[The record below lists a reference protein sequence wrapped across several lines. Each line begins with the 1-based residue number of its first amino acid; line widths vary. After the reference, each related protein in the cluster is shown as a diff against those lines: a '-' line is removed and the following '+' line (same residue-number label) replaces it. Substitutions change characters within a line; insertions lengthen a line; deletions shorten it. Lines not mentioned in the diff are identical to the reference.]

1 MTYAETGASI
11 HASKV
16 DAWLV
21 VVTAVAIGVSVGAAI
36 ALWRE
41 GGVPTIVLLPVT
53 LLLGA
58 GMPLWILL
66 GTRYELSHGRL
77 LIRCGP
83 FRWTVPLKEIRD
95 HGPPVT
101 RA

>member
-1 MTYAETGASI
+1 M
-11 HASKV
+11 
-16 DAWLV
+16 
-21 VVTAVAIGVSVGAAI
+21 
-36 ALWRE
+36 
-41 GGVPTIVLLPVT
+41 PTIALLPVT

-58 GMPLWILL
+58 GLPLWILL
-66 GTRYELSHGRL
+66 GTRYEHSSGRL
-77 LIRCGP
+77 LVCCGP